1 METVQMKFE
10 LLPIIILL
18 VYLVGM
24 LLIGFLSNKFLIK
37 DSNDYLIGGRRMG
50 LLFVAASLSANNV
63 GGGSTTG
70 VAAKAF
76 NGWGLSAGWA
86 EVQQE
91 LQQKLLMVGGYPQD
105 GMC

>member
-63 GGGSTTG
+63 GGRKYNRSCS
-70 VAAKAF
+70 KSF
-76 NGWGLSAGWA
+76 
-86 EVQQE
+86 
-91 LQQKLLMVGGYPQD
+91 
-105 GMC
+105 